1 MNIPHVTN
9 KMPTAINGCHSPGKI
24 KHFRRRHNKE
34 MAIRIPY
41 NIFSYDCH
49 SFLVRS
55 KLKGISDVYLEPSRT
70 SMVELFSE
78 NS

>member
-1 MNIPHVTN
+1 
-9 KMPTAINGCHSPGKI
+9 MPTTINGYHSPGKI

-55 KLKGISDVYLEPSRT
+55 KLNVISDVYLEPSRT
-70 SMVELFSE
+70 SMVELFCE

>member
-1 MNIPHVTN
+1 
-9 KMPTAINGCHSPGKI
+9 
-24 KHFRRRHNKE
+24 

-49 SFLVRS
+49 SFLVTP

-70 SMVELFSE
+70 SMVELFCE

>member
-1 MNIPHVTN
+1 
-9 KMPTAINGCHSPGKI
+9 MPTTINGYHSPGKI

-41 NIFSYDCH
+41 NILSYDCH
-49 SFLVRS
+49 SFLVGP
-55 KLKGISDVYLEPSRT
+55 KLEGISDVYLEPSRT
-70 SMVELFSE
+70 SMVELFCE

>member
-1 MNIPHVTN
+1 
-9 KMPTAINGCHSPGKI
+9 MPTTINGYHSPGKI

-55 KLKGISDVYLEPSRT
+55 KLKGILDVYLESSRT
-70 SMVELFSE
+70 SMMELFCEKS
-78 NS
+78 

>member
-1 MNIPHVTN
+1 
-9 KMPTAINGCHSPGKI
+9 MPTTINDYHSPGKI

-49 SFLVRS
+49 SFLVTS

-70 SMVELFSE
+70 SMVELFCE

>member
-1 MNIPHVTN
+1 MST
-9 KMPTAINGCHSPGKI
+9 TINGYHSPGKI

-55 KLKGISDVYLEPSRT
+55 KLKGISDVYLEPS
-70 SMVELFSE
+70 
-78 NS
+78 

>member
-9 KMPTAINGCHSPGKI
+9 KMPTTINGYHSPGKI

-41 NIFSYDCH
+41 NIFPYDCH

-55 KLKGISDVYLEPSRT
+55 KLNVISDVYLEPSRT
-70 SMVELFSE
+70 SMVELFCE